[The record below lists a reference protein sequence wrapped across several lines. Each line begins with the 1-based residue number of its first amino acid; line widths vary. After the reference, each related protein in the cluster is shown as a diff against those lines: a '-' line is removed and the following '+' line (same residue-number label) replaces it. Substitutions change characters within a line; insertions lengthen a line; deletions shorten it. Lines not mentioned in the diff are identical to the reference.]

1 MFRKENL
8 MKNIISRL
16 TVLTDYVR
24 QNNKLGWTDVNHG
37 AEDFYCGLL
46 NTAFGWKLKNQNELK
61 MDFPAIDLGD
71 SENRICVQVTSTT
84 ERSKV
89 QRTLYKF
96 FGNGLNEQYSRLIVL
111 IIGEK
116 PDYRSGFRVEE
127 GFAFDPQADIWDL
140 AVLNE
145 KLNALEVDELEQ
157 VSQYLDKQLNLPAV
171 NLPTLNLP
179 LSGALEKGHFVGR
192 EAELATLAEKL
203 GDPGS
208 RKIFVTGLGGMG
220 KTELV
225 KRFCADYTG
234 GRVYFALFQ
243 DNFTDTV
250 ALRMAQGLPGYQDRK
265 PDPERDYQEVLELL
279 RSCGPEDILVIDNAD
294 EPEGNFSKLAA
305 DPAWEELTKL
315 PLRLIITT
323 RCSVDRAVKA
333 GAIAKESLRKIFDNH
348 GLTWLPASEKD
359 ALIGAVG
366 DHTMTVDLM
375 ARTLKHNQSLK
386 VERLLEAMRSGTLP
400 EQKYRPVG
408 VDRDGDSSQAQI
420 YVHLKNL
427 FHVAELS
434 ENDRKLL
441 RWAVLL
447 PEGGMKLEYLL
458 KALPE
463 ELKTQPDAQ
472 IDRCWLSF
480 DRETELVTLHPVLR
494 LVCREELQPNDENCG
509 QFLGAVWDQ
518 FSRIQYDAVKYR
530 QFAELFSRAAEQ
542 LPDTEADWAVKAG
555 VLWNQV
561 GLAANARR
569 YNEQAVRRLEETMP
583 GSRELA
589 AAYNNVGHTYG
600 ALGDHN
606 KALEYKLKALAIC
619 EKVLPGDHPDLVLS
633 YNNVGGTYG
642 DLGDHNKALEYQL
655 KALAIREKVLPGD
668 HPDLAASYNNV
679 GYTYGDLGDHNKALE
694 YKLKALAIWEKV
706 LPEDHP
712 NLASSYDNV
721 GSTYGDLGDHNKAL
735 EYKLKALAIREKVLP
750 ANQPDLAASYN
761 NVGYS
766 YGQLGNTAKKLD
778 YYIKALAIR
787 EKVLPGNHPSLAI
800 SYNNVGSTYGD
811 LGDHGKS
818 LEYQLKALA
827 IREKVLSQ
835 DHPSLALSYCNVGA
849 TYFALGDLPRVVSC
863 LEKAVD
869 IARRSLPEG
878 HPHREQYQRDLA
890 YVQKLMQQK

>member
-1 MFRKENL
+1 MFRKETL
-8 MKNIISRL
+8 MKNIMSRL
-16 TVLTDYVR
+16 SCLTNYVR

-46 NTAFGWKLKNQNELK
+46 NSAFGWKLKNQNELK

-71 SENRICVQVTSTT
+71 PENRICVQVTSTT

-116 PDYRSGFRVEE
+116 PDYRSGFLVEE
-127 GFAFDPQADIWDL
+127 GFAFDPKADIWDL

-145 KLNALEVDELEQ
+145 KLSALEVDVLEQ

-192 EAELATLAEKL
+192 EAELSALAEKL
-203 GDPGS
+203 KDPGS
-208 RKIFVTGLGGMG
+208 RQIFVTGLGGMG
-220 KTELV
+220 KTALV

-243 DNFTDTV
+243 DDFTNTV
-250 ALRMAQGLPGYQDRK
+250 ALRMAQGLPGDPDRQ
-265 PDPERDYQEVLELL
+265 PDPERDYHAVLELL

-294 EPEGNFSKLAA
+294 EPEGNFSKLTE
-305 DPAWEELTKL
+305 DPAWGELTKL

-323 RCSVDRAVKA
+323 RCSVDRAVEA
-333 GAIAKESLRKIFDNH
+333 GAMAKENLRKIFDNH
-348 GLTWLPASEKD
+348 QVPLQASEKD

-366 DHTMTVDLM
+366 GHTMTVDLM
-375 ARTLKHNQSLK
+375 ARTLKHNRSLS
-386 VERLLEAMRSGTLP
+386 VEKLLEAMRSGTLP

-458 KALPE
+458 DALPE

-480 DRETELVTLHPVLR
+480 DRETGLVTMHPVLR
-494 LVCREELQPNDENCG
+494 LVCREELKPDDENCRE
-509 QFLGAVWDQ
+509 FLESVWRQ
-518 FSRIQYDAVKYR
+518 FSRTQYDAVKYR

-542 LPDTEADWAVKAG
+542 LPDTEADWAIRAG
-555 VLWNQV
+555 VLWKQV

-569 YNEQAVRRLEETMP
+569 YEEQAVRRLEETMP
-583 GSRELA
+583 GSRKLA
-589 AAYNNVGHTYG
+589 IAYNNLGSTYGDLGDHRKALEYKLKALAIWEKVLPGDHPDLATSYNNVGNTYG
-600 ALGDHN
+600 ALGNHNKDLEYQLKALAIWEKALPNDHPSLAASYNNVGGTYRALGDYNKALEYALKALAIWEKVLPGDHPDLAQSYNNVGCTYDDLGDHN
-606 KALEYKLKALAIC
+606 KALEYKLKALVILEKVLPGDHPNLAASYNNVGYTYCDLGDHNKALEYMLKALAIC
-619 EKVLPGDHPDLVLS
+619 EKVLPGDHPDLARS
-633 YNNVGGTYG
+633 YN
-642 DLGDHNKALEYQL
+642 
-655 KALAIREKVLPGD
+655 
-668 HPDLAASYNNV
+668 
-679 GYTYGDLGDHNKALE
+679 
-694 YKLKALAIWEKV
+694 
-706 LPEDHP
+706 
-712 NLASSYDNV
+712 
-721 GSTYGDLGDHNKAL
+721 
-735 EYKLKALAIREKVLP
+735 
-750 ANQPDLAASYN
+750 
-761 NVGYS
+761 
-766 YGQLGNTAKKLD
+766 
-778 YYIKALAIR
+778 
-787 EKVLPGNHPSLAI
+787 
-800 SYNNVGSTYGD
+800 
-811 LGDHGKS
+811 
-818 LEYQLKALA
+818 
-827 IREKVLSQ
+827 
-835 DHPSLALSYCNVGA
+835 NVGA
-849 TYFALGDLPRVVSC
+849 TYFALGNLPRAVSC

-869 IARRSLPEG
+869 IARRALPEG
-878 HPHREQYQRDLA
+878 HPDREKYQRDLA

>member
-89 QRTLYKF
+89 QRTLDKF
-96 FGNGLNEQYSRLIVL
+96 FGNRLHEQYSRLIVL

-127 GFAFDPQADIWDL
+127 GFAFDPKADIWDL
-140 AVLNE
+140 AVLDK
-145 KLNALEVDELEQ
+145 KLRALEEDVLKQ
-157 VSQYLDKQLNLPAV
+157 ISQYLDKQLNPLAA

-192 EAELATLAEKL
+192 ETELDALAEKL

-208 RKIFVTGLGGMG
+208 RQIFVTGLGGMG

-243 DNFTDTV
+243 DNFRDTV
-250 ALRMAQGLPGYQDRK
+250 ALRMAQGLPGDPNRK
-265 PDPERDYQEVLELL
+265 PDPERDYHAVLELL
-279 RSCGPEDILVIDNAD
+279 RTCGPEDILVIDNAD
-294 EPEGNFSKLAA
+294 EPEGNFSKLKA
-305 DPAWEELTKL
+305 DPAWGELTKL

-323 RCSVDRAVKA
+323 RCSVDRAVEA
-333 GAIAKESLRKIFDNH
+333 GAIAKEILRKIFDNH
-348 GLTWLPASEKD
+348 QVSLQDPEKD
-359 ALIGAVG
+359 ALIGTVG
-366 DHTMTVDLM
+366 GHTMTVDLM
-375 ARTLKHNQSLK
+375 ARTLKHNRSLK
-386 VERLLEAMRSGTLP
+386 VEKLLDAMGKGTLP

-434 ENDRKLL
+434 ETDRKLL

-458 KALPE
+458 DALPE

-480 DRETELVTLHPVLR
+480 DRETGLVTLHPVLR
-494 LVCREELQPNDENCG
+494 LVCREELKPDDENCG
-509 QFLGAVWDQ
+509 EFLRAVWDK
-518 FSRIQYDAVKYR
+518 FSRERYDAAEYR
-530 QFAELFSRAAEQ
+530 QYAELFSRAAEQ
-542 LPDTEADWAVKAG
+542 LPDREADWAVNAG

-561 GLAANARR
+561 GLADNARQ
-569 YNEQAVRRLEETMP
+569 YEEQAVRRLEETMP
-583 GSRELA
+583 DSRELA
-589 AAYNNVGHTYG
+589 TAYNNLGGTYG
-600 ALGDHN
+600 ALGDHRKDLEYQLKALAIREKVLPAKHPDLAASYNNVGSTYSALGNHNKALEYLLKALAICEKALPGDHPSLAISYNNVGSTYHDLGDYN

-619 EKVLPGDHPDLVLS
+619 EKVLPA
-633 YNNVGGTYG
+633 N
-642 DLGDHNKALEYQL
+642 
-655 KALAIREKVLPGD
+655 
-668 HPDLAASYNNV
+668 HPDLA
-679 GYTYGDLGDHNKALE
+679 
-694 YKLKALAIWEKV
+694 
-706 LPEDHP
+706 
-712 NLASSYDNV
+712 
-721 GSTYGDLGDHNKAL
+721 
-735 EYKLKALAIREKVLP
+735 
-750 ANQPDLAASYN
+750 
-761 NVGYS
+761 
-766 YGQLGNTAKKLD
+766 
-778 YYIKALAIR
+778 
-787 EKVLPGNHPSLAI
+787 
-800 SYNNVGSTYGD
+800 
-811 LGDHGKS
+811 
-818 LEYQLKALA
+818 
-827 IREKVLSQ
+827 
-835 DHPSLALSYCNVGA
+835 LSYYNVGA
-849 TYFALGDLPRVVSC
+849 TYFALGDLPRTVSC

-869 IARRSLPEG
+869 IARRALPEG
-878 HPHREQYQRDLA
+878 HPHRERYQRELA
-890 YVQKLMQQK
+890 YVQSLMQQE